1 MREWRTFFLS
11 KRCWRWCA
19 GFGGGENDCSIL
31 GGRGSGTFSATCQ
44 WGGLRDELAGAMPV
58 GSCRDVDILDFE
70 NASLR
75 QVDARQ
81 LLQFW
86 GLLLRLFD

>member
-1 MREWRTFFLS
+1 MQHSGWP
-11 KRCWRWCA
+11 
-19 GFGGGENDCSIL
+19 GFRD
-31 GGRGSGTFSATCQ
+31 FSATCQ
-44 WGGLRDELAGAMPV
+44 WGGLRDELAGAVPV
-58 GSCRDVDILDFE
+58 GFCRDADILDFE

-75 QVDARQ
+75 QVVARQ

>member
-1 MREWRTFFLS
+1 MLVS
-11 KRCWRWCA
+11 
-19 GFGGGENDCSIL
+19 GGENDCSIL

-58 GSCRDVDILDFE
+58 GSCRDADILDFE

-75 QVDARQ
+75 QVVARQ